1 MLAFTATLRL
11 PSRTPSVRRA
21 SRVRT
26 ILTVGFASL
35 VFASLPLRIIL
46 AVAGISQ
53 WTTSWRVV
61 KLVTTPFVAPFEMIA
76 PFQRTLLGNVTIA
89 ELLAT
94 GAFGLLSVYLLALLT
109 VRRKR

>member
-1 MLAFTATLRL
+1 MLAFTAALRM

-21 SRVRT
+21 SRVRM
-26 ILTVGFASL
+26 IVTVGFASF
-35 VFASLPLRIIL
+35 VFASLPLRLIL
-46 AVAGISQ
+46 ATAGIAR

-61 KLVTTPFVAPFEMIA
+61 ELVTMPFVAPFEA
-76 PFQRTLLGNVTIA
+76 FPPLQRVLLGNVTIA

-94 GAFGLLSVYLLALLT
+94 VTFGFLAVYLLALLT

>member
-35 VFASLPLRIIL
+35 VFASLPLRLIL
-46 AVAGISQ
+46 AAAGIAQ

-61 KLVTTPFVAPFEMIA
+61 ELVTTPFVVPFELFD
-76 PFQRTLLGNVTIA
+76 PLQGVLFGNVTIA

-94 GAFGLLSVYLLALLT
+94 GVFGLLAVYLLALLT
-109 VRRKR
+109 VRRRR

>member
-1 MLAFTATLRL
+1 MLAFTSTFRL

-35 VFASLPLRIIL
+35 VFASLPLRLIL
-46 AVAGISQ
+46 ATVGIAQ
-53 WTTSWRVV
+53 WTTSWHVIE
-61 KLVTTPFVAPFEMIA
+61 LVTMPFVGPIEVFTPFQHV
-76 PFQRTLLGNVTIA
+76 LLGNVTIA

-94 GAFGLLSVYLLALLT
+94 GTFGLLAVYLLALLT
-109 VRRKR
+109 VRRRR